1 MRKLFVFT
9 LLVFAAMPMAADNDK
24 DTLAVVEKKSE
35 RNMMLNAESA
45 TVPREIN
52 IGLPEGGSGAIV
64 SVDGAK
70 HAHGLPRSQ
79 FHWSG
84 GNAYQPQGTIGLM
97 EAVITSGEIGVLV
110 DSKTRMGT
118 DEFTGAFTVGTST
131 NGLIRFDGAVSGAVK
146 GAKGWYYS
154 LGAYVN
160 NDPTNVNAPGRPFI
174 DQKQI
179 YHAAVS
185 RRWENTTLNALYR
198 FSYCRDNLDNGYG
211 FAPFVYKGDGTVAAY
226 DGFRI
231 GRDCYMPED
240 DAVSYMDIRD
250 GRTRYGSLSNMDER
264 FLHDVS
270 LMLDHDHRSG
280 WKLGANLHVM
290 YMQPSRYVKMGLA
303 GIDRVTSENGFF
315 NADGTP
321 FSGYMQNRLITVED
335 QSELDVNLILSADR
349 RFNSRHKLRLGM
361 ELVYADQ
368 LNYASTFYM
377 AHTVGADPLRVYKGE
392 KATWGMNTSGL
403 FFDAYRLYAPIY
415 AIHDWNPAPRLLVR
429 TGARV
434 RPLYQNVITAARLE
448 GDVLNSRVDGFNIA
462 DRSLCDPHTLSIP
475 AVDYAFTE
483 HINYRIAGR
492 LFFMAEGFYSMTT
505 KSASYYKNATIPSTS
520 PIGNALGRGGF
531 TYDNRWMDLTALVSY
546 ITSWNN
552 AKVMTVTKQIAGVS
566 ETIPWTAQYGIGTL
580 GFTLDGNMHFG
591 GFNLHFLGTWQD
603 PRYKNYKNEFVFSDG
618 TSEII
623 DYTGNHVTGISQLML
638 EFDPSYTWK
647 NVRVWAS
654 ARYYSRQYVSRTN
667 LAYFAGHWETFAGL
681 DLNLMKQLKLSVNLV
696 NVLAQNGAKGSID
709 VADTI
714 TDASLL
720 NDYVMSGSYIRP
732 FCIDFLLTYRF

>member
-64 SVDGAK
+64 YVDGAK

-250 GRTRYGSLSNMDER
+250 GRTKYGSLSNMDER

-349 RFNSRHKLRLGM
+349 RFNSRHKIRLGM

>member
-64 SVDGAK
+64 YVDGAK

-520 PIGNALGRGGF
+520 PIGHALGRGGF

>member
-64 SVDGAK
+64 YVDGAK

-681 DLNLMKQLKLSVNLV
+681 DLNLMKQLMLSVNLV

>member
-9 LLVFAAMPMAADNDK
+9 LLVFTAMPMAADNDK

-64 SVDGAK
+64 YVDGAK

-349 RFNSRHKLRLGM
+349 RFNSRHKLSLGM

>member
-64 SVDGAK
+64 YVDGAK

-349 RFNSRHKLRLGM
+349 RFNSRHKLSLGM

>member
-64 SVDGAK
+64 YVDGAK

-160 NDPTNVNAPGRPFI
+160 NDPTNVNAPGRLFI